1 MTVPLVLAL
10 TTSLLAVPPA
20 GATTVRPGR
29 EKVWQPPNTALPH
42 TDSVATAK
50 SGRPRPVRPPRPVPA
65 RAAHTPAVPR
75 LTRLAAT
82 AQTAGA
88 PAKAGALPV
97 WLAPG
102 SKAKKGTAPLVTV
115 VRNDSKTARAAGID
129 GLLFSLSA
137 TTGSSTAGAGKAV
150 PLTVGIDLAALQQ
163 ATGGD
168 FASRGRLLVLPACAA
183 STPQVPKCRVGTPLA
198 MRQDTAT
205 GRVTAEVTVP
215 LAVTP
220 ARTETSADTPTSYAS
235 SSSTALLLA
244 ADTEESGGGGDY
256 KATALTPSSAWA
268 AGGSSGALDYSYP
281 FQLPPALGGQAPAL
295 ALAYDSSSVD
305 GRTSATNAQ
314 ASWIG
319 DGWDLNPG
327 FVERTYKPCDDSGIN
342 GSGDLCWAGYNA
354 SLSLGQHSGPLVR
367 VSSSAAATDADTGV
381 WRLKNDD
388 GTRVEFGSGAANG
401 VRDGAY
407 AKVTDPGGT
416 VYWFGVNHLPGGD
429 KSDPATDSV
438 SSVPVYAPRDGDPC
452 HDPAKGAGSWCR
464 MWQRLSLDHV
474 VDPHGNL
481 TTYSWAPETNHYS
494 RGGGQNGG
502 NGTLEPYTRATAL
515 AQVSYGQRLDEQIA
529 AKGTLQPAARV
540 TFTTAERC
548 DDQSTCDPSQ
558 RTVANKSNWPDV
570 PVDQECAAGSTCTSY
585 GPTYFTTRRLA
596 SVLTEVRTGGA
607 WKAVDAYEL
616 KHSFPDPKDSTSQK
630 VLWLDRILRT
640 GKAASGDTPL
650 PAVAFTPTMLPN
662 RVDGTGLVPAPP
674 RMNRPRIQQIANE
687 TGGVLN
693 VDYDLPGCSRLNNVM
708 PAAED
713 DNSKSCYPVRWTVP
727 GSVIGSDPVLDWFN
741 HYTVKSITENDT
753 ATDAPQKITSY
764 TYDKPGWHRDDSEFT
779 DAKARTWGEFRGFA
793 TVTAVIGS
801 GGDGPKSQV
810 RTTYHQGMDGDVRK
824 DGSARTTTFAD
835 ALGRTVTDHD
845 WLAGRVLQTETF
857 DQAGG
862 TVTTHSVNAAAG
874 EAETARQTRGS
885 GLPDLVAR
893 YAATTT
899 TVTASSKKADGTW
912 WRTTKTT
919 QTDKDHGNRPQWVLD
934 QAPGL
939 PDLCSRSMYADAPDP
954 QRTNLVKETVTVTGA
969 SACTADPV
977 AANTVSR
984 SRILYDGKPFGQ
996 SGAIG
1001 DATTTQVLEKYATD
1015 GTPQFTD
1022 TAVTTYDAYGR
1033 VVTATDPTST
1043 DLQHPGGALTRTT
1056 FTPATGELPTAR
1068 TVAAPAPGQDP
1079 SVTWDTVTTIDPRRG
1094 LPLTERDPNGRT
1106 GTSAYDGLGRL
1117 TAVWRPGRG
1126 PATDPQADITYAYT
1140 VSQAAR
1146 VPSAVTAS
1154 TLLSDVGVP
1163 VRTES
1168 VSILDGFGRERQIQ
1182 ATPPNPDYP
1191 GRLITDTVYDS
1202 QGRVRLSN
1210 AAWYND
1216 ESAPVGTLAPAAE
1229 STIPNQTRTSYDGQ
1243 GRPTAV
1249 ATWSLNVE
1257 QSRTTTSYPGSDR
1270 TDTVPP
1276 AGSWPTTVV
1285 TDARG
1290 RTVERWQY
1298 RTATITGN
1306 SADAT
1311 VSSYTYT
1318 ADGKPLT
1325 RRDAAGNTWSFG
1337 YDQRGRQTSGTDP
1350 DAGTV
1355 IQGYDTASRQISSK
1369 DGRGTTLLRT
1379 YDLMGRQTGLYDGSV
1394 TAAKQLVGWT
1404 YDTVTGGKGKPA
1416 SSTRYVG
1423 GAGGQAYTSAVTG
1436 YDNAYRAT
1444 GVKISV
1450 PGSEI
1455 GQIGTFGYTVTRSFD
1470 KFTGKPLTAKMP
1482 PVGGLPYDDMVYYY
1496 DKRGEM
1502 YKYAG
1507 YNTYDTQTEFDAF
1520 GRPIRSTV
1528 NPFGTQ
1534 VVTTLDYDQGSGRLR
1549 NQYLDKQTSQNGAVQ
1564 QTSYTYDKAGHLTSL
1579 TNTPDNDPTKRDREC
1594 FTRDHLGRLT
1604 MAWTDTGA
1612 LTPPG
1617 QGQTLDQG
1625 ACADATPTSGA
1636 VAPALTTVGGG
1647 VPYWH
1652 EFTYDV
1658 TGNRKTFVNHDVAG
1672 DPTKDV
1678 TTTQGFPAAGTV
1690 NTGAGAG
1697 GPHALSSTTTKTGT
1711 TTNVSGSGKYDG
1723 AGNPVSEYTSKTS
1736 TTLMG
1741 WTPDNKL
1748 ESHTPAIQITGIGGK
1763 CLDMQGGSSASG
1775 TPAQIYTCNTGG
1787 GQRFAVTGSL
1797 LKVFNK
1803 CVTAMGT
1810 TAGSPVQLQSCD
1822 GGTAQT
1828 WTRRA
1833 DGTLYNAAAARCLA
1847 VPGDVT
1853 TNGTDLVVADCGTTV
1868 PAGQKWTVTDKIT
1881 SYVYDAEGN
1890 TIVRRSPGRTVVALG
1905 DTELV
1910 YDTVAKTLT
1919 GTRSY
1924 PVPGGLTSVRVG
1936 SGGLTIQ
1943 LDDHH
1948 GSGVLTIDLASPTLA
1963 ETRRL
1968 MDPFGN
1974 PRGPQPAAG
1983 VWAGQKGFVGGVK
1996 DEGTGLTTL
2005 GARQYQPTTGRFLNP
2020 DPLIDE
2026 DDPQQ
2031 WNGYVYS
2038 DNNPVDG
2045 SDASGLFCDG
2055 CSANNPDSVWND
2067 HGPGCTNNACY
2078 YGNGTKAY
2086 DVLPPGRRGKGDS
2099 ASETYRDKTIGAH
2112 GSRQATQEDNDA
2124 YWGLD
2129 AFQRGFSAFLMEK
2142 AADMTKHYMDNTG
2155 TDYYLTPDEVD
2166 DLLDGETLHSLDAFI
2181 EQLYKETQAGTLKDG
2196 DSFDSGWEPARADWL
2211 NQPDW
2216 YLGIRNFEVRM
2227 SGTVEEGA
2235 LTYQIQVYKNYNFDR
2250 TDNLAGVDFGPYGLL
2265 HEAGRAQEYDILG
2278 TSTQRSYNGWEDPGM
2293 VYVGGL

>member
-20 GATTVRPGR
+20 GAAAVRPGR
-29 EKVWQPPNTALPH
+29 EKVWQPPNTPLPH
-42 TDSVATAK
+42 TTSVAVK
-50 SGRPRPVRPPRPVPA
+50 EPGRRGPILPPRPVPP
-65 RAAHTPAVPR
+65 RAAHPPAVPR
-75 LTRLAAT
+75 LTRLTAT
-82 AQTAGA
+82 ARLATA
-88 PAKAGALPV
+88 PVRAGALPLWV
-97 WLAPG
+97 APG
-102 SKAKKGTAPLVTV
+102 AKAKKDGGAPLVTAI
-115 VRNDSKTARAAGID
+115 RNDSRTARAAGVD
-129 GLLFSLSA
+129 GLLFSLTA
-137 TTGSSTAGAGKAV
+137 TTRNSTTVVGKGV
-150 PLTVGIDLAALQQ
+150 QVTVGIDMAALQR

-168 FASRGRLLVLPACAA
+168 FASRGRLVALPACAA
-183 STPQVPKCRVGTPLA
+183 ATPEVPACRVGKPLT
-198 MRQDTAT
+198 MHQDKAT

-215 LAVTP
+215 LATAP
-220 ARTETSADTPTSYAS
+220 ASAPTRTSYAS
-235 SSSTALLLA
+235 PAPMLLA
-244 ADTEESGGGGDY
+244 ADTQDSGGGGDY
-256 KATALTPSSAWA
+256 KATALAPSSAWST
-268 AGGSSGALDYSYP
+268 GGSSGALTYSYAL
-281 FQLPPALGGQAPAL
+281 QVPPALGGQAPAL
-295 ALAYDSSSVD
+295 ALDYDSSSVD

-327 FVERTYKPCDDSGIN
+327 FVERTYRPCDDAGIA

-354 SLSLGQHSGPLVR
+354 SLSLGQHSGQLVR
-367 VSSSAAATDADTGV
+367 VSSSAAATDAETGV

-401 VRDGAY
+401 VQDGAY

-429 KSDPATDSV
+429 KTDTATDSV
-438 SSVPVYAPRDGDPC
+438 SSVPVYAPKSGDPC

-481 TTYSWAPETNHYS
+481 TTYRWAPETNHYA

-502 NGTLEPYTRATAL
+502 NGTLEPYTRATTL
-515 AQVSYGQRLDEQIA
+515 AQVSYGRRLDEQIA
-529 AKGTLQPAARV
+529 AKGTLEPAARV

-548 DDQSTCDPSQ
+548 ADQSMCDPSQ
-558 RTVANKSNWPDV
+558 RTVANKGNWPDV
-570 PVDQECAAGSTCTSY
+570 PVDQECASGSTCTSF

-596 SVLTEVRTGGA
+596 SVLTEVRTGGV
-607 WKAVDAYEL
+607 WKAVDAYVL
-616 KHSFPDPKDSTSQK
+616 KHSFPDPKDTTSQK
-630 VLWLDRILRT
+630 TLWLDSILRT
-640 GKAASGDTPL
+640 GKAGSTDAPL

-662 RVDGTGLVPAPP
+662 RVDGTNLVPAPP

-713 DNSKSCYPVRWTVP
+713 DNAKSCYPVRWTVP
-727 GSVIGSDPVLDWFN
+727 GAVIGSDPVLDWFN

-753 ATDAPQKITSY
+753 VTDAPQKITSY
-764 TYDKPGWHRDDSEFT
+764 TYDKPGWHRDDSQFT

-793 TVTAVIGS
+793 TVTATTGS

-810 RTTYHQGMDGDVRK
+810 RTTYHQGMNGDVRK
-824 DGSARTTTFAD
+824 DGSTRTAQFTD

-862 TVTTHSVNAAAG
+862 TVTSHTVNSAAG
-874 EAETARQTRGS
+874 EQETARQSRGT

-899 TVTASSKKADGTW
+899 TAVASSKKADGTW
-912 WRTTKTT
+912 WKTTKTT
-919 QTDKDHGNRPQWVLD
+919 KTDKDHGNRPEWVLD
-934 QAPGL
+934 QADGL
-939 PDLCSRSMYADAPDP
+939 PDLCTRSTYATAPDP
-954 QRTNLVKETVTVTGA
+954 QRTNLVAETVAVSGDL
-969 SACTADPV
+969 ACTAAPV

-984 SRILYDGKPFGQ
+984 SRILYDGKPSGQ
-996 SGAIG
+996 SGAVG
-1001 DATTTQVLEKYATD
+1001 DPTGTQVLEKYGTD
-1015 GTPQFTD
+1015 GTPEFTD
-1022 TAVTTYDAYGR
+1022 TAFTTYDAYGR
-1033 VVTATDPTST
+1033 VTTATDPTST
-1043 DLQHPGGALTRTT
+1043 DAQHPGGALTRTT
-1056 FTPATGELPTAR
+1056 YAPATGELPTTR
-1068 TVAAPAPGQDP
+1068 TTAAPAPGQDP
-1079 SVTWDTVTTIDPRRG
+1079 AVTWDTVTTLDPRRG
-1094 LPLTERDPNGRT
+1094 LTLSERDPNGRT
-1106 GTSAYDGLGRL
+1106 GTFVYDGLGRL
-1117 TAVWRPGRG
+1117 TALWRPGRG
-1126 PATDPQADITYAYT
+1126 PSTDPQADITYDYA

-1146 VPSAVTAS
+1146 TPTAVTTS
-1154 TLLSDVGVP
+1154 TLLSDVGTP
-1163 VRTES
+1163 VRTLS
-1168 VSILDGFGRERQIQ
+1168 VSILDGFARERQTQ

-1191 GRLITDTVYDS
+1191 GRVITDTVYDS

-1210 AAWYND
+1210 AAWYNQD
-1216 ESAPVGTLAPAAE
+1216 SGPVGTFAPAAE
-1229 STIPNQTRTSYDGQ
+1229 STIPTQTRTSYDGQ
-1243 GRPTAV
+1243 GRQTAV
-1249 ATWSLNVE
+1249 ATWSLGVE

-1276 AGSWPTTVV
+1276 AGSWPTSVV

-1290 RTVERWQY
+1290 RTSARWQY
-1298 RTATITGN
+1298 RTSTVTGN
-1306 SADAT
+1306 PADAT
-1311 VSSYTYT
+1311 VSVYGYTV
-1318 ADGKPLT
+1318 DGKPLT
-1325 RRDAAGNTWSFG
+1325 RKDAAGNTWSFG
-1337 YDQRGRQTSGTDP
+1337 YDQRGRQISSTDP
-1350 DAGTV
+1350 DAGTAS
-1355 IQGYDTASRQISSK
+1355 QSYDTASRLVSSK

-1379 YDLMGRQTGLYDGSV
+1379 YDLMGRQTGLYAGSV
-1394 TAAKQLVGWT
+1394 TAAQQLAGWT
-1404 YDTVTGGKGKPA
+1404 YDSVTGGKGKPA

-1423 GAGGQAYTSAVTG
+1423 GAAGQAYASTVTG

-1444 GVKISV
+1444 GVKIGI

-1455 GQIGTFGYTVTRSFD
+1455 GQTGTFEYTVPRSFD
-1470 KFTGKPLTAKMP
+1470 KFTGKPRTAKMP

-1496 DKRGEM
+1496 DKYGEM

-1507 YNTYDTQTEFDAF
+1507 ATTYDTQTDFDAF

-1528 NPFGTQ
+1528 NPFGSQ

-1579 TNTPDNDPTKRDREC
+1579 TNTPDNTPANRDREC
-1594 FTRDHLGRLT
+1594 FTHDHLGRLT
-1604 MAWTDTGA
+1604 TAWTDTGA
-1612 LTPPG
+1612 LIPPG

-1625 ACADATPTSGA
+1625 ACANATPTSGA

-1647 VPYWH
+1647 APYWH
-1652 EFTYDV
+1652 EFSYDV
-1658 TGNRKTFVNHDVAG
+1658 TGNRKTFVNHDIAG
-1672 DPTKDV
+1672 DTTKDA

-1690 NTGAGAG
+1690 NNGAGAG
-1697 GPHALSSTTTKTGT
+1697 GPHALGSTSTKTGT
-1711 TTNVSGSGKYDG
+1711 TTNNSGSTKYDG
-1723 AGNPVSEYTSKTS
+1723 AGNPVNAYASKTS
-1736 TTLMG
+1736 TTLMA

-1763 CLDMQGGSSASG
+1763 CLDMQSGSSSAG
-1775 TPAQIYTCNTGG
+1775 TPAQIYTCNSGG
-1787 GQRFAVTGSL
+1787 GQRFSVAGSL

-1810 TAGSPVQLQSCD
+1810 TAGSLVQLQSCD
-1822 GGTAQT
+1822 GSGAQT
-1828 WTRRA
+1828 WTRRT

-1853 TNGTDLVVADCGTTV
+1853 TNGTDLVVNDCAGTV
-1868 PAGQKWTVTDKIT
+1868 PAGQKWTATDKIT

-1890 TIVRRSPGRTVVALG
+1890 TIVRRSPGKTVVSLG

-1919 GTRSY
+1919 GTRYY

-1936 SGGLTIQ
+1936 NGGLTVQ
-1943 LDDHH
+1943 LADHH
-1948 GSGVLTIDLASPTLA
+1948 GSGVLTIDLATTGLD

-1974 PRGPQPAAG
+1974 PRGTQPAAG
-1983 VWAGQKGFVGGVK
+1983 VWRGQKGFVGGTQ
-1996 DEGTGLTTL
+1996 DDGTGLTTL

-2020 DPLIDE
+2020 DPLIDA

-2038 DNNPVDG
+2038 NNNPLDG
-2045 SDASGLFCDG
+2045 SDAGGLFCDG

-2067 HGPGCTNNACY
+2067 HGPGCTNDACY
-2078 YGNGTKAY
+2078 YDDGEFAY
-2086 DVLPPGRRGKGDS
+2086 DVLPPGKGEGDGADSRTHLNRGKHV
-2099 ASETYRDKTIGAH
+2099 GAY
-2112 GSRQATQEDNDA
+2112 GSREADDFDRNAYLRLQMLKWDFSTALLSMSAQLTQHYLDNSGEDYVLA
-2124 YWGLD
+2124 
-2129 AFQRGFSAFLMEK
+2129 
-2142 AADMTKHYMDNTG
+2142 
-2155 TDYYLTPDEVD
+2155 PDDVD
-2166 DLLDGETLHSLDAFI
+2166 DLLRASGVREPLDAYI
-2181 EQLYKETQAGTLKDG
+2181 NSVYAELKDTQG
-2196 DSFDSGWEPARADWL
+2196 RTSFDSLWMQDAAAGL
-2211 NQPDW
+2211 QNPDW
-2216 YLGIRNFEVRM
+2216 YLGLRNIEYRV
-2227 SGTVEEGA
+2227 SGTVEDG
-2235 LTYQIQVYKNYNFDR
+2235 TMNYSVQVYKNYNFD
-2250 TDNLAGVDFGPYGLL
+2250 DGESFMGVDFTPFAKL
-2265 HEAGRAQEYDILG
+2265 HEAGLAHEYDIVG
-2278 TSTQRSYNGWEDPGM
+2278 TSTRQSFNGWDTEPGL